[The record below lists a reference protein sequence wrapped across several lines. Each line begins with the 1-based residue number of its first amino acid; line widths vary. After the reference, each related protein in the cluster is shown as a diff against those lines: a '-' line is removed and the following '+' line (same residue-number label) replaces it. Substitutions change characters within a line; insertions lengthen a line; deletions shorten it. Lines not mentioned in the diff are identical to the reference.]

1 VVAKGSKGT
10 GACHIE
16 QTNESPLYVHLG
28 IKRGGRCSC
37 AWTASC
43 LLISFI
49 SFLSPVI
56 SVPVGEGGADVKS
69 EGRGDLRVDLPGS
82 HLDLLKSGRSMFLCI
97 TSTCPFTVPSF
108 PLEKADVQS
117 RMEMGSY
124 QYNVGLHSD
133 DCWAILLSV
142 TWRTLSVLSVLFLG
156 KLESASHGLWLR
168 RSIQLGIPWKHRFA
182 WEGRGGTGQ
191 RNAVIDRQEMTRSTR
206 AVQRNWRR

>member
-1 VVAKGSKGT
+1 MF
-10 GACHIE
+10 I
-16 QTNESPLYVHLG
+16 NLVHLVSVARYLRPRRRRRRRC
-28 IKRGGRCSC
+28 KERRAGGSARY
-37 AWTASC
+37 
-43 LLISFI
+43 
-49 SFLSPVI
+49 
-56 SVPVGEGGADVKS
+56 
-69 EGRGDLRVDLPGS
+69 LPGS